1 MLVSDFDYYLPPERI
16 AQSPV
21 ESRHH
26 SRLLV
31 ADRRRGTMDDRH
43 FFDLP
48 ELLNPGDLLILND
61 SRVIPA
67 RLYGRK
73 LDSRDGAFPG
83 DGSAAP
89 RIELFLLRELPTGE
103 WECLTKPGKKAKPG
117 SSLQFAGGV
126 VGEISVGSHG
136 SRKVR
141 FSGTSDFHSWLAEHG
156 ETPLAPFI
164 HERLADRERYQ
175 TVYAKQEGSVAAPT
189 AGLHFTPEVFAKLR
203 DRGIATGF
211 LTLHVGLAT
220 FRPVQ
225 VDKVE
230 DHVMHPELFTLPEE
244 LVQKV
249 MATQKNGGKIVAVGT
264 TTVRVLESQADEN
277 GHLIPGSG
285 ETAIFIYPPYRFKV
299 VDALVTNFHLP
310 KSTLLM
316 LVSAFAGREFML
328 ECYQHAVRENYR
340 FFSFG
345 DAMLIQ

>member
-1 MLVSDFDYYLPPERI
+1 MLVSDFDYHLPPERI
-16 AQSPV
+16 AQRPM
-21 ESRHH
+21 EPRHN

-31 ADRRRGTMDDRH
+31 AERRRGTMADRH
-43 FFDLP
+43 FYDLP
-48 ELLNPGDLLILND
+48 ELLNPGDLIVLND

-73 LDSRDGAFPG
+73 IGATDGASSG
-83 DGSAAP
+83 YGAAAP
-89 RIELFLLRELPTGE
+89 PIELFLLRELQSGE

-117 SSLQFAGGV
+117 SRIQFAAGV
-126 VGEISVGSHG
+126 IGEISVGSQG

-141 FSGTSDFHSWLAEHG
+141 FSGTADFHRWLAENG
-156 ETPLAPFI
+156 ETPLPPYI

-189 AGLHFTPEVFAKLR
+189 AGLHFTPEILGKLR
-203 DRGIATGF
+203 DKGIDIGF

-230 DHVMHPELFTLPEE
+230 DHAMHPEVFTLPED
-244 LVQKV
+244 LVQRV
-249 MATQKNGGKIVAVGT
+249 TATKKNGGRVIAVGT
-264 TTVRVLESQADEN
+264 TTVRVLESQADEHGN
-277 GHLIPGSG
+277 LKPGPG
-285 ETAIFIYPPYRFKV
+285 EADIFIYPPYRFKI

-328 ECYQHAVRENYR
+328 ECYRHAVRENYR

-345 DAMLIQ
+345 DAMLIT